1 MLCRVP
7 SANAV
12 DSAVI
17 STSGSKSPIVYAAA
31 SEFPVTESVQFDRS
45 ICEGLSLNHET
56 LGNVFL
62 EKFAASYD
70 PVNLRLAPFK

>member
-7 SANAV
+7 SASAV

-17 STSGSKSPIVYAAA
+17 STSGSKSPSVCAAA
-31 SEFPVTESVQFDRS
+31 SEIPVTECVQFDRS

-56 LGNVFL
+56 LGNAFL
-62 EKFAASYD
+62 EKLVASYD